1 MLRRTEI
8 FIGNSKSYSLSFTLR
23 RIEVAIFRKKPPI
36 YHIHWNFS
44 EYFIMV
50 DQDGNVITTSNFR
63 NSTELHGRETAIRTL
78 RTLNNLVAQDKGHA
92 EIALQKELRIRFRD
106 QTPNSSDEEE

>member
-1 MLRRTEI
+1 MPI
-8 FIGNSKSYSLSFTLR
+8 FKKSD
-23 RIEVAIFRKKPPI
+23 PI
-36 YHIHWNFS
+36 YHIHWNFN

-63 NSTELHGRETAIRTL
+63 NSTELHGRETAVRTL

-92 EIALQKELRIRFRD
+92 EIALQKELRLRYR
-106 QTPNSSDEEE
+106 NSGENSEEEE